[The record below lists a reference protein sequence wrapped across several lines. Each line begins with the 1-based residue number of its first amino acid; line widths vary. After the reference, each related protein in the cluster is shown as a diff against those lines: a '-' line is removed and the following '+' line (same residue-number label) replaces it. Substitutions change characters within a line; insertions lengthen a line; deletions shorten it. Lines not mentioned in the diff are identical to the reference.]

1 MSSRRNRG
9 GFTLVEMVIAIVV
22 IGVGIA
28 GVMLAFGVT
37 TRGSADPL
45 VQRQLLA
52 VAEGLLEEVLSKP
65 YDAVAGGG
73 AGACARDGF
82 NDIDDYN
89 GYAQPVC
96 EIDGSA
102 IAGLDGYSVAVA
114 VQGTTLGG
122 VAAKRIRVTA
132 TRGADSLQLQGWR
145 VDNTP

>member
-1 MSSRRNRG
+1 MSSRRPR
-9 GFTLVEMVIAIVV
+9 GFTLVEMIIAIVV

-28 GVMLAFGVT
+28 GVMLAFGVS
-37 TRGSADPL
+37 TRGSGDAL

-52 VAEGLLEEVLSKP
+52 VAEGLLEEALSKP

-73 AGACARDGF
+73 AGGCARDGF

-102 IAGLDGYSVAVA
+102 IPELAGYSVTMA
-114 VQGTTLGG
+114 VQAATLGG
-122 VAAKRIRVTA
+122 VAAKRVGVTA
-132 TRGADSLQLQGWR
+132 TRGADSLQLHGWR
-145 VDNTP
+145 VDSSP